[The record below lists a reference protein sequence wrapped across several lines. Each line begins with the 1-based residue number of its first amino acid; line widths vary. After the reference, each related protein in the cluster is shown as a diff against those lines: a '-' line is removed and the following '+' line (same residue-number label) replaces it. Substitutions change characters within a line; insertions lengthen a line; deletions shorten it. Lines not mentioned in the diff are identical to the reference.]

1 MAFALVYTAQ
11 PQKISYW
18 KNPGFTHLEEKM
30 FKWAKIDDIDVVAM
44 VENYPTFFR
53 NHKVER
59 LMILNTETGY
69 MKPLSKEDRM
79 ATIKYDFTQQYEQ
92 ISFELVVAPAV
103 SIPPKWLPMVVEQSA
118 LPAVIAQPQVIETE
132 EPVENSEEDSLQKFG
147 LSHHYMP
154 LFAKRELLNKSPYVI
169 ARVKPGERVKYYSK
183 KQHDFLPDGKS
194 AISHWSN
201 LKDAKQKLA
210 ALYQI
215 DEYQG
220 LLEDAYVT
228 IVDGLAGERVL
239 PENDRQ
245 EIIALAPTSATEPVS
260 LTAVSESFDPDFEPT
275 VIYQNS
281 YSKTTVGQHFEK
293 QPSAKNLSANGSVE
307 GYLPHYDQQRFSSKA
322 IFDAICLLTDAM
334 KLSSTVS
341 ILVDKYDNG
350 LLQDDLHFLEFSDL
364 DQIDADKFVAHLQA
378 NRQKRREIKD
388 LQILLKALKDGFKAD
403 RVMQKITEQAN
414 GRKYYFHSK
423 EESEFLKA
431 ITHSKGM
438 A

>member
-11 PQKISYW
+11 SQKISYW

-30 FKWAKIDDIDVVAM
+30 FKWDKIDDIDIMGM

-69 MKPLSKEDRM
+69 LKPLPKEDRK
-79 ATIKYDFTQQYEQ
+79 TTVKYNFTQRYEQ
-92 ISFELVVAPAV
+92 ISFELMAAPEV
-103 SIPPKWLPMVVEQSA
+103 MVHKKWLPMVVEQVT
-118 LPAVIAQPQVIETE
+118 LPALIEQPSVDEKE
-132 EPVENSEEDSLQKFG
+132 EPIENLEVGSLQKFG
-147 LSHHYMP
+147 LNHHYMP

-169 ARVKPGERVKYYSK
+169 ARVKPGEQVKYYSK
-183 KQHDFLPDGKS
+183 KQHTFLPDGKS

-201 LKDAKQKLA
+201 FKDAKQKLA
-210 ALYQI
+210 NLYQTEA
-215 DEYQG
+215 DQA

-239 PENDRQ
+239 TENDRQ
-245 EIIALAPTSATEPVS
+245 AIKALAPTPVAAPIN
-260 LTAVSESFDPDFEPT
+260 LNGVSEDFDPNFEPT

-281 YSKTTVGQHFEK
+281 YSRTAVGRHFEK
-293 QPSAKNLSANGSVE
+293 QPNAKNLSANGSVE
-307 GYLPHYDQQRFSSKA
+307 DYLPHYDQQRFSAKA

-334 KLSSTVS
+334 KLATTVN

-350 LLQDDLHFLEFSDL
+350 LLQDDLHFIEFSDL
-364 DQIDADKFVAHLQA
+364 NQIDAAKFVARLQA

-388 LQILLKALKDGFKAD
+388 LQILLKALKVGFKAD
-403 RVMQKITEQAN
+403 KVMQKITEQAN
-414 GRKYYFHSK
+414 GNKYYFHSK
-423 EESEFLKA
+423 EESRFLKA
-431 ITHSKGM
+431 ITH
-438 A
+438 